1 MMRTGIFKRVTDS
14 SASPYITQK
23 DVIMCRSGIQYYH
36 SSELAGF
43 ITEDN
48 KPPVAKEWYKEYRPA
63 NVVVRA
69 KELCSNLPVTREHP
83 DDFVNPDNFQE
94 LAGGITDKEVE
105 VVALDG
111 EAEGEIGLKTN
122 LTFYTKSLYDYYKE
136 HKEVSLGYTVK
147 KHFVDN
153 PEEVGYDI
161 LLDEIT
167 EVNHLAITKSGRGGS
182 SVAVIDSIIG
192 GMKPM
197 RTGIWTWLRSLGK
210 KQTDSKPSFGK
221 EVFDALR
228 SCRGSSEE
236 EQSKELKKV
245 FDSCAELKDCEQKTV
260 MLDMLRDCYDNRG
273 KAFEHEKELTEAFDS
288 MYVTISGD
296 SLKEIV
302 DAVKG
307 LGGSGAVVATA
318 DSEKKDCNDAKDEE
332 KKTEDSDKEDEEKKT
347 EDSDR
352 EAGKEDEEK
361 KTEDSDAEADKE
373 EKKTE
378 DTDKEDEE
386 KSEEKSDKLTKDSIV
401 QLVRDSLKSDDALRA
416 FIIQTVKD
424 TLGIK
429 SEKPKTEGAQLDSLE
444 DVTVGLR
451 DYSEFLC

>member
-69 KELCSNLPVTREHP
+69 KELCSDLPVTREHP

-228 SCRGSSEE
+228 SCKGSSDE
-236 EQSKELKKV
+236 EQAQELKKV

-273 KAFEHEKELTEAFDS
+273 KAFEHEEELTKAFDS
-288 MYVTISGD
+288 MYVSISGD

-332 KKTEDSDKEDEEKKT
+332 KTEDSDKEDEEKKT
-347 EDSDR
+347 EDSDK
-352 EAGKEDEEK
+352 EAEKEKEDEEK
-361 KTEDSDAEADKE
+361 KTEDSDKEADGKTEDSDKE
-373 EKKTE
+373 DEKKTE
-378 DTDKEDEE
+378 DAV
-386 KSEEKSDKLTKDSIV
+386 TKDSIA
-401 QLVRDSLKSDDALRA
+401 QLVMDSIKTNDDLRA

-444 DVTVGLR
+444 DVSVGLR

>member
-1 MMRTGIFKRVTDS
+1 MRTGIFKRVTDS

-122 LTFYTKSLYDYYKE
+122 LTFYTKSLYDYYRE

-228 SCRGSSEE
+228 SCKGSSDE
-236 EQSKELKKV
+236 EQAQELKKV

-273 KAFEHEKELTEAFDS
+273 KAFEHEEELTKAFDS
-288 MYVTISGD
+288 MYVSISGD

-318 DSEKKDCNDAKDEE
+318 DSEKKDCNDAKNEEKTEDSDKEDGEKKTEDSDKEAEKEDEE
-332 KKTEDSDKEDEEKKT
+332 KKTEDSDKE
-347 EDSDR
+347 
-352 EAGKEDEEK
+352 
-361 KTEDSDAEADKE
+361 ADG
-373 EKKTE
+373 KTE
-378 DTDKEDEE
+378 DTDKEDE
-386 KSEEKSDKLTKDSIV
+386 KKTEEAVTKDSIA
-401 QLVRDSLKSDDALRA
+401 QLVMDSIKTNDDLRA

-444 DVTVGLR
+444 DVSVGLR

>member
-1 MMRTGIFKRVTDS
+1 MRTGIFKRVTDS

-228 SCRGSSEE
+228 SCKGSSDE
-236 EQSKELKKV
+236 EQAQELKKV

-273 KAFEHEKELTEAFDS
+273 KAFEHEEELTKAFDS
-288 MYVTISGD
+288 MYVSISGD

-332 KKTEDSDKEDEEKKT
+332 KTEDSDKEDEEKKT
-347 EDSDR
+347 EDSDK
-352 EAGKEDEEK
+352 EAEKEKEDEEK
-361 KTEDSDAEADKE
+361 KTEDSDKEADGKTEDSDKE
-373 EKKTE
+373 DEKKTE
-378 DTDKEDEE
+378 DAV
-386 KSEEKSDKLTKDSIV
+386 TKDSIA
-401 QLVRDSLKSDDALRA
+401 QLVMDSIKTNDDLRA

-444 DVTVGLR
+444 DVSVGLR